1 METKVRHILHILHMK
16 PCDPFPPLLPEPPRV
31 EDRER
36 ALMGREEGSSFSKP
50 SLVQPL
56 PHLCSPPSPFFSQD
70 MLKMQM
76 QRWTVS
82 FSKSSVCTCIVCIC
96 RYPAQHSY
104 LQEQYRSV
112 SAESR
117 ACRGTGEGHVLDDS
131 PVLVLL
137 RPQLCALVSVPAS
150 FWASVCPSRQ

>member
-1 METKVRHILHILHMK
+1 MK
-16 PCDPFPPLLPEPPRV
+16 PCDPSPPLLLETPQV
-31 EDRER
+31 EDREQ
-36 ALMGREEGSSFSKP
+36 ALMGHEEGSTFSKP
-50 SLVQPL
+50 SLAQPL
-56 PHLCSPPSPFFSQD
+56 PDLCSPPSSFFSQD
-70 MLKMQM
+70 TLKMQM

-104 LQEQYRSV
+104 HQEEYRSA

-117 ACRGTGEGHVLDDS
+117 ACRGTGAGHVLDES

-137 RPQLCALVSVPAS
+137 CPQLCALVSVPAS